1 MLVPSPH
8 PCFCAARAHPGAH
21 EVKASAA
28 SSSSGSIHLHC
39 TNCCCCSAHPRALL
53 RHHTL
58 SPRRR
63 SFTGPHS
70 FPSVAAFQ
78 SSRRDTATNRQ
89 RDLFWIFV
97 HPTHPSPQNINMK
110 AGLLVAALAATATAQ
125 LHRRGHRHARRDN
138 PPAYQQEVQVV
149 TELAKHV
156 VYVDS
161 NGNPI
166 NAPAQTAAPAPA
178 PPAYQPPAYQPPA
191 YQPPA
196 YQPPPAAYQAP
207 PAPAPSATAAP
218 APEPQPG
225 GGEGQGIVY
234 SPYNN
239 DKTCKTQDQ
248 VTADFEKLDGYSLV
262 RIYGCDCNQVVT
274 VRNAATA
281 KGMKIFLGIFDLT
294 LVSTNVQQI
303 VAAANG
309 DWSWVDTVSVGNE
322 LVNNG
327 AASVGDVVNAVNTAR
342 SLLRAAGYQGPV
354 VTVDTFVA
362 IIANPQLC
370 QASDYAA
377 ANCHAFFDGGKTAD
391 QAADFVADQAQRV
404 QQACGGKRTVITESG
419 WPWQGASNGVAVP
432 SKQNQATVIS
442 GLKSKFQKDIFLFT
456 AFDDL
461 WKDNFSGS
469 HGAECY
475 WGFIEQSS

>member
-1 MLVPSPH
+1 
-8 PCFCAARAHPGAH
+8 
-21 EVKASAA
+21 
-28 SSSSGSIHLHC
+28 
-39 TNCCCCSAHPRALL
+39 
-53 RHHTL
+53 
-58 SPRRR
+58 
-63 SFTGPHS
+63 
-70 FPSVAAFQ
+70 
-78 SSRRDTATNRQ
+78 
-89 RDLFWIFV
+89 
-97 HPTHPSPQNINMK
+97 MK

-138 PPAYQQEVQVV
+138 PVAYQQDVQVV
-149 TELAKHV
+149 TEYAKHV
-156 VYVDS
+156 VYVDA

-166 NAPAQTAAPAPA
+166 NPPAQNPPSAPAPA
-178 PPAYQPPAYQPPA
+178 PPAYQASS
-191 YQPPA
+191 
-196 YQPPPAAYQAP
+196 PPPAYQAP
-207 PAPAPSATAAP
+207 PAPAPAPP
-218 APEPQPG
+218 APKPAPPAPKPAPPAPKPQPYQPGSG
-225 GGEGQGIVY
+225 GGQGIVY

-262 RIYGCDCNQVVT
+262 RIYGCDCNQVTT
-274 VRNAATA
+274 VHKAATA
-281 KGMKIFLGIFDLT
+281 KGMKVFIGIFDIT
-294 LVSTNVQQI
+294 QVAQDVQII

-309 DWSWVDTVSVGNE
+309 DWSWVDTVSIGNE

-327 AASVGDVVNAVNTAR
+327 AASVGDVVNAVNSAR
-342 SLLRAAGYQGPV
+342 GLLRAAGYQGPV

-391 QAADFVADQAQRV
+391 QAADFVSQQAQRV

-442 GLKSKFQKDIFLFT
+442 GLKSKFQKDIILFT

-461 WKDNFSGS
+461 WKENFSGS

-475 WGFIEQSS
+475 WGFVEQSA